1 MPEDILHLIYNT
13 FSDADKEKNKVDTV
27 IILVRVDYPA
37 KGGGGVNKSGPRLH
51 PTVSLI
57 SDEHFRP
64 NSSLAIKLCT
74 IHTFIN
80 EPVLTVGHGS
90 HLF

>member
-37 KGGGGVNKSGPRLH
+37 KGGG
-51 PTVSLI
+51 
-57 SDEHFRP
+57 E
-64 NSSLAIKLCT
+64 
-74 IHTFIN
+74 
-80 EPVLTVGHGS
+80 
-90 HLF
+90 